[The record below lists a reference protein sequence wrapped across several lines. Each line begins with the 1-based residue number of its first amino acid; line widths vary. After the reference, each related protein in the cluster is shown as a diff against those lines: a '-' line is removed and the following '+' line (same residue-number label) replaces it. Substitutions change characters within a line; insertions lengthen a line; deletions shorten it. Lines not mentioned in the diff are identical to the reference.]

1 MNKALLVASAA
12 LLLVVPIANAVEFG
26 SISLAFHLNPA
37 LEAEDGRHAWDLSLS
52 LGVSATVGTSS
63 SVELVLV
70 VDSLPSSLGATFLY
84 YRDLAD
90 PFTVGAGLNVF
101 WRFETEETLVR
112 TVIGSFAHA
121 SARTDLFTDFVG
133 EAGLSFPLITFARQ
147 IAGWEILPLTELPT
161 IHLAGEWQ
169 GFASTAIQG
178 RITLQPVIID
188 TTQFEDPIGRISDDL
203 LVLPT
208 YSAFLRFMP

>member
-1 MNKALLVASAA
+1 MKKL
-12 LLLVVPIANAVEFG
+12 
-26 SISLAFHLNPA
+26 
-37 LEAEDGRHAWDLSLS
+37 R
-52 LGVSATVGTSS
+52 GTSS

-90 PFTVGAGLNVF
+90 PFTVGGGLNMF

-147 IAGWEILPLTELPT
+147 IAGWQILPLTELPA

-169 GFASTAIQG
+169 GFTSTAIQG
-178 RITLQPVIID
+178 RIILQPVIID
-188 TTQFEDPIGRISDDL
+188 TTQFEDPIGQISDSL
-203 LVLPT
+203 LILPT
-208 YSAFLRFMP
+208 YSAFLRFVP